1 MDASDG
7 ISDKDRWRFR
17 INSSWWRILGTVCIV
32 SVLVN
37 LALLGQ
43 NHNQRLDPMLIS
55 PTNVNGASW
64 ISPSPQRVEKFEK
77 PKEFRIVGLIFAGRR
92 DRLSILDCYLRV
104 CGYLPLLCLASTHSN
119 SIKCPLEKSCPE
131 WWLSRRSRL
140 PPTNFYCRRR
150 VLPPQPCVTDARLHP
165 LHQQRNTLARLQP

>member
-17 INSSWWRILGTVCIV
+17 INSSWWWRILGIVCIV

-37 LALLGQ
+37 FAVLGQ
-43 NHNQRLDPMLIS
+43 NHNQRLNSKLIR
-55 PTNVNGASW
+55 PTNVDGASW

-104 CGYLPLLCLASTHSN
+104 CGYLPHSM
-119 SIKCPLEKSCPE
+119 
-131 WWLSRRSRL
+131 SRL
-140 PPTNFYCRRR
+140 Y
-150 VLPPQPCVTDARLHP
+150 
-165 LHQQRNTLARLQP
+165 TL